1 MLRRRFDHWS
11 PKAAL
16 TWRPVDPLSVYFS
29 YDQGIRFPNFD
40 EIYPVLAFGAGDLGP
55 EKSTSYEV
63 GAKFR
68 RGKIQAGLA
77 LYLMNVDDEMI
88 LIPAPNSLFG
98 QNVNVDRVRH
108 RGIEASVSCRPWDW
122 VEAYANF
129 TYDNTEIREYA
140 AEPGLVGNRV
150 PVTPEY
156 RGTVGFNFF
165 LPLPFLDVAELG
177 VNANVVGPRYAIN
190 DLRNAYSQLP
200 TYGTV
205 DLHGRLGREIFDG
218 FNLTFFFQVENL
230 NGERYSQTSGIGNV
244 APTPGWPSQEGIR
257 YYPSPGRNFD
267 VGLTVSFER

>member
-1 MLRRRFDHWS
+1 
-11 PKAAL
+11 
-16 TWRPVDPLSVYFS
+16 
-29 YDQGIRFPNFD
+29 
-40 EIYPVLAFGAGDLGP
+40 
-55 EKSTSYEV
+55 
-63 GAKFR
+63 
-68 RGKIQAGLA
+68 
-77 LYLMNVDDEMI
+77 MNVDDEMI